1 MMYLSLQLW
10 NLASVFLWYRFL
22 SNKLHYV
29 IDKNSVH
36 GLWGFFFAGVV
47 STFTI
52 ETLHTIYPLPI
63 FVQSIYES
71 DILYSVLVTGV
82 IEEFA
87 KWMAFILI
95 AHYVGTV
102 KEPQDGVLQGAAVG
116 LGFAFVENILYIDM
130 YPELFIAVRPILSTG
145 GHILYGA
152 VWGGLYSAARW
163 SNVSTRDPGAYRVAF
178 FGLFSMACVHGL
190 YNSVVVYG
198 LFFGIIVDS
207 VVLYFSFVLFMHLT
221 KHSPYRNYPL
231 SQAKLAIQG
240 IRRGLFFNP
249 KSPILNDRMATY
261 LMFLGEYRRAIQYFN
276 YAIPRAGQKDRIRF
290 LAAVCECA
298 FLKNEKGRQRI
309 IKTWGRLS
317 DSDRKK
323 SRGQIERILARNKA
337 LLHNVEQVI
346 DSPFSVR
353 RGKQGYA
360 LSKDLKT
367 RRINRKYRRSE
378 AIEEAVQTLSDE
390 EKRTLRRKL
399 GL

>member
-1 MMYLSLQLW
+1 MLYLILQLW
-10 NLASVFLWYRFL
+10 NLVSVFLWYRFL

-36 GLWGFFFAGVV
+36 GLWGFFFAGVI

-52 ETLHTIYPLPI
+52 EALHAIYPLPI

-71 DILYSVLVTGV
+71 DFLYSVLVTGL

-87 KWMAFILI
+87 KWTAFILI

-116 LGFAFVENILYIDM
+116 LGFGFIENIIYIDR
-130 YPELFIAVRPILSTG
+130 YTELFIAVRPILSTG
-145 GHILYGA
+145 GHMLYGA

-163 SNVSTRDPGAYRVAF
+163 SNVSSRDPGAYRVAF
-178 FGLFSMACVHGL
+178 FGLFSMAFVHGL
-190 YNSVVVYG
+190 YNSVVVFG
-198 LFFGIIVDS
+198 WLFGVILDS
-207 VVLYFSFVLFMHLT
+207 VILYFSFVLFMHLT
-221 KHSPYRNYPL
+221 THSPYRNYPL
-231 SQAKLAIQG
+231 RQAKTAIQG
-240 IRRGLFFNP
+240 IKRGLFFNP
-249 KSPILNDRMATY
+249 KSPILNDRMGTY
-261 LMFLGEYRRAIQYFN
+261 LMFLGEFRRAIQYFN
-276 YAIPRAGQKDRIRF
+276 YAIPRAAQKDRIRF
-290 LAAVCECA
+290 LAAVCEFA

-309 IKTWGRLS
+309 IKTWGRLT
-317 DSDRKK
+317 DNDRRKA
-323 SRGQIERILARNKA
+323 RGQLERILARYQA

-360 LSKDLKT
+360 LSKDLKA
-367 RRINRKYRRSE
+367 RRIKRKYQRSE
-378 AIEEAVQTLSDE
+378 AIEEAVQTLTEE
-390 EKRTLRRKL
+390 EKQQLRRKL

>member
-1 MMYLSLQLW
+1 MLFFYFS
-10 NLASVFLWYRFL
+10 A
-22 SNKLHYV
+22 KLR
-29 IDKNSVH
+29 DS
-36 GLWGFFFAGVV
+36 
-47 STFTI
+47 
-52 ETLHTIYPLPI
+52 
-63 FVQSIYES
+63 
-71 DILYSVLVTGV
+71 LYSVLVTGV

-87 KWMAFILI
+87 KWTAFILI

-116 LGFAFVENILYIDM
+116 LGFGFIENIMYIDR
-130 YPELFIAVRPILSTG
+130 YTELFIGVRPILSTG
-145 GHILYGA
+145 GHMLYGA

-163 SNVSTRDPGAYRVAF
+163 SNVSSRDPGAYRVAF
-178 FGLFSMACVHGL
+178 LGLFSMACVHGL

-198 LFFGIIVDS
+198 LLFGVLVDS

-221 KHSPYRNYPL
+221 KHSPYRNFPL
-231 SQAKLAIQG
+231 SQAKTAIPG

-261 LMFLGEYRRAIQYFN
+261 LMHLGEHRRAIQYF
-276 YAIPRAGQKDRIRF
+276 YDALPRAAQKDRIRF
-290 LAAVCECA
+290 LAAVCEFS

-323 SRGQIERILARNKA
+323 ARSQLEKILARNKA

-346 DSPFSVR
+346 DSPFSVG
-353 RGKQGYA
+353 RGKQGYVLA
-360 LSKDLKT
+360 KDLKAT
-367 RRINRKYRRSE
+367 RINRKYRRSE
-378 AIEEAVQTLSDE
+378 AIDAAVKTLSEE
-390 EKRTLRRKL
+390 EKLKLRRKL